1 MLHMF
6 SVKLWE
12 KKNSI
17 LENLFYPVYVVYV
30 APLRLERPWTS
41 AQRLMIQLLMVAQH
55 LLWLYRLTWE
65 RQSRLQRMHVK
76 TLSRDVFVLFSFH
89 RARFSLVASLRF
101 LSPLSSPRCK
111 SRLKHKR
118 ALTKSFHLSMSISL
132 ASLLQM
138 SLKRR

>member
-1 MLHMF
+1 MF
-6 SVKLWE
+6 SLNLWE
-12 KKNSI
+12 KKNNI

-30 APLRLERPWTS
+30 VSVRLERLRTS
-41 AQRLMIQLLMVAQH
+41 TQKVMIQLLMVAQH

-76 TLSRDVFVLFSFH
+76 TLSRDVFALFSFH

-101 LSPLSSPRCK
+101 FSPRSSLRCK
-111 SRLKHKR
+111 SRLQHKR
-118 ALTKSFHLSMSISL
+118 SLMKSSHLSTSISL
-132 ASLLQM
+132 VPLLQM